1 MNHLVALVLC
11 LAGFATLA
19 LATRRQQRD
28 ILGGPLGFTAVR
40 TLRASGAGAL
50 LLALGVL
57 IGANG
62 WGLGLV
68 MFSGH
73 TSIAAGIVLAVL
85 IVYMRKFAVG
95 RVRAR

>member
-11 LAGFATLA
+11 LTGFAALA
-19 LATRRQQRD
+19 LGTRRQQRD
-28 ILGGPLGFTAVR
+28 LLGGSLGLTTVR
-40 TLRASGAGAL
+40 ILRASGAGAL

-57 IGANG
+57 VRANG

-73 TSIAAGIVLAVL
+73 TSIAAGIVLSAL
-85 IVYMRKFAVG
+85 IVYMRKFAVR